1 MVQNR
6 GQRTGEDS
14 LPESDNSHK
23 PGSSPSEEKRALAEK
38 ITRAFVNTIRQITPN
53 YQRRILLFLAK
64 NRGRKF
70 TNIQISQALDDD
82 RSNIWR
88 FMNNLIEESGEHSL
102 ISKIIEGNDIYY
114 SWNEPD
120 IKIDG
125 LMVSEILRTLAEIE
139 ALAKEREK

>member
-1 MVQNR
+1 VVQ
-6 GQRTGEDS
+6 GKGRTGEES
-14 LPESDNSHK
+14 LPESARSPK
-23 PGSSPSEEKRALAEK
+23 PGNPPFEEKRALAEK
-38 ITRAFVNTIRQITPN
+38 VTCAFVNTIRQITPN

-64 NRGRKF
+64 NSGKKF

-102 ISKIIEGNDIYY
+102 ISKIIEGNDIFY

-120 IKIDG
+120 ITIDG
-125 LMVSEILRTLAEIE
+125 LKVSEILRTLAEIE
-139 ALAKEREK
+139 SLAKEREK